1 MGPGP
6 LGPWALGPWG
16 CRNRDCSSKNRYSS
30 QKQPIQQQQKPM
42 TLSIS
47 DQRISLPNS
56 ASVISNS
63 HFGTP
68 LCVQG
73 LQFAKKG
80 FQKALGCPKPQCG
93 QFPHQTTYVC
103 MHVCMYWKATCSKG
117 PMFPKQAL
125 QKAPWSPQA
134 KKWPVLSA
142 FLYWEASSLKGFC
155 NFVCLQH
162 ALHLGGNSVV

>member
-1 MGPGP
+1 M
-6 LGPWALGPWG
+6 LF
-16 CRNRDCSSKNRYSS
+16 R
-30 QKQPIQQQQKPM
+30 
-42 TLSIS
+42 SI
-47 DQRISLPNS
+47 
-56 ASVISNS
+56 
-63 HFGTP
+63 GKP
-68 LCVQG
+68 LCLQG

-155 NFVCLQH
+155 NFVCLHH
-162 ALHLGGNSVV
+162 ALHLGGNLVVLSVISDLADAQSKLTVCTP